1 MKIKTR
7 KPRCKQVL
15 AVLCNKLETLET
27 IREEIYPPATDF
39 DCGQYVVMVVKKE
52 GAGSNNEVMIPM
64 STVIF
69 LK

>member
-15 AVLCNKLETLET
+15 AVLNNKLETLET
-27 IREEIYPPATDF
+27 IREETYPPKGDF
-39 DCGQYVVMVVKKE
+39 ADGPIELMVVKKE
-52 GAGSNNEVMIPM
+52 GAGSNNEVLFAM

>member
-1 MKIKTR
+1 MKYKKR

-27 IREEIYPPATDF
+27 IREEVYDPVGDF
-39 DCGQYVVMVVKKE
+39 ADSPLEMMVVRKE
-52 GAGSNNEVMIPM
+52 GAGSFNEVSIPM
-64 STVIF
+64 SCVIF

>member
-7 KPRCKQVL
+7 KPRCKKVL
-15 AVLCNKLETLET
+15 AVLCNQLETLET
-27 IREEIYPPATDF
+27 IREEVYPPMGDF
-39 DCGQYVVMVVKKE
+39 DNGPQEIMVVRKE
-52 GAGSNNEVMIPM
+52 GAGSNNEVMIAL